1 MNKII
6 LKLLI
11 TIICAIVIILF
22 GACAVFGFLWV
33 IDFFNIP
40 AYIFAPIMTILFLW
54 CIYKEIFGGDN
65 LKDDLILIRY
75 EKEEKQQIKR
85 DAEEHGKT
93 ISDYIRYLVAK
104 ERKEREK

>member
-22 GACAVFGFLWV
+22 GVCAVFGFLWV

-54 CIYKEIFGGDN
+54 CIYKEIFGGD
-65 LKDDLILIRY
+65 K
-75 EKEEKQQIKR
+75 K
-85 DAEEHGKT
+85 
-93 ISDYIRYLVAK
+93 
-104 ERKEREK
+104 